1 MNPKKTSKPV
11 KSRMVAPVQS
21 IGRCGK
27 STLLQLVFQYLTES
41 GVETSLIDC
50 DDQHSTLQKWYPD
63 IVLLPFRT
71 QGDLAVLFEH
81 AGDSPSELIDF
92 PAQATN
98 EILGAFQSFQAERI
112 FEEKGIALTI
122 PIFASNEP
130 AAMAS
135 AAKIHA
141 QTHSFADYLLI
152 ENPAKFASNLFYES
166 KLATVMFKGAPRIT
180 IPQLSP
186 HTVETIQKKGVELR
200 KSLTFSDAAG
210 VLPIAARMETQHW
223 MGRVFGQFNGIKHLL
238 TADPA
243 TVKNDFKPEERKAP
257 DADLEF
263 FDLQ

>member
-1 MNPKKTSKPV
+1 MI
-11 KSRMVAPVQS
+11 APVQS

-27 STLLQLVFQYLTES
+27 STLLQLVFQYLSES

-50 DDQHSTLQKWYPD
+50 DDQHSTLQKWYPE

-71 QGDLAVLFEH
+71 QSDLALLFEH
-81 AGDSPSELIDF
+81 AGESPSELIDF

-98 EILGAFQSFQAERI
+98 EILSGFRSFQAMKI
-112 FEEKGIALTI
+112 FDEKGIALTI

-141 QTHSFADYLLI
+141 ETHAFADYILI
-152 ENPAKFASNLFYES
+152 ENPARFASNLFYNS
-166 KLATVMFKGAPRIT
+166 KLATVMFKGMPRIS

-186 HTVETIQKKGVELR
+186 HTVETIQKKGGELR
-200 KSLTFSDAAG
+200 KSLTFAHAVS

-223 MGRVFGQFNGIKHLL
+223 MQRIFAQFNDIKELL

-243 TVKNDFKPEERKAP
+243 AVKNSFKFVAQP
-257 DADLEF
+257 DIKELDF
-263 FDLQ
+263 FDL